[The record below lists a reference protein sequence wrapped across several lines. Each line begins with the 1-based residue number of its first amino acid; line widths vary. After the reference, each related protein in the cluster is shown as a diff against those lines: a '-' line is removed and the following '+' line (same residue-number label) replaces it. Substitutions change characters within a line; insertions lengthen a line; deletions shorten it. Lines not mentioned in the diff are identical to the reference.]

1 MSWADAVKKK
11 RAQNNQF
18 VQKQTV
24 KEAVRSVSE
33 EEERSRNLIIYGVKE
48 TKEGE
53 WEDIFNVD
61 IHNSKRNFIMFTFF
75 IYEPILRSLFYI
87 VCI

>member
-33 EEERSRNLIIYGVKE
+33 EEERSRNLIIYGV
-48 TKEGE
+48 
-53 WEDIFNVD
+53 
-61 IHNSKRNFIMFTFF
+61 
-75 IYEPILRSLFYI
+75 IY
-87 VCI
+87 